1 MRLPDPR
8 RSYAVLIGTSSYE
21 SGELPDLPAVR
32 NNIKDLAGEL
42 SAFPPD
48 RRVVIPEPAD
58 LRSVYRALR
67 KYGEVAEDTLLV
79 YFAGHGRTGRRN
91 ELYLG
96 LNGTDPDELEV
107 SSLPYDLLRKVLL
120 ESRAK
125 NRIVMLDCCFSGRAT
140 EDMAGGEATLVGQM
154 DIEGTYVLASTPAN
168 AVALAPRGERYT
180 AFTGELIELLR
191 AGVGGE
197 DDLLTFGFIYQHLRE
212 RMIGRGLPRPCQRG
226 TGNVDRLALA
236 RNPAAGENPA
246 PTRPLRPPAR
256 PGAGKPSAEAA
267 MGWAALAAG
276 LGYGL
281 LQLLVLGIAVAT
293 KGGSV
298 EFTDLWV
305 GAPEHLARVW
315 WDDLLSLPVSVVFGV
330 AVWRRTR
337 SGPATPRLIGIVA
350 GFGLPWV
357 LAAPLH
363 LENALADVG
372 TWPLSDAFGS
382 GSPSRAWLGGTVTA
396 GYLGLIGA
404 TVLGAIAAARLRKKS
419 RPRYQPDAWVIVVL
433 ACIAG
438 ASYLVD
444 TYSFGWEYV
453 WTAHV
458 YYVGL
463 AMATI
468 ALPVVAVRSH
478 PAGLAEGLLGGWL
491 AFGVPTAVSAL
502 CWGLTFA
509 SMSDAHGIAPLV
521 FATATAGM
529 LVAFWMRTK
538 RHRGGPIVSVP

>member
-1 MRLPDPR
+1 M
-8 RSYAVLIGTSSYE
+8 LIGTSSYE

-32 NNIKDLAGEL
+32 NNVKDLANEL
-42 SAFPPD
+42 SAFPAD
-48 RRVVIPEPAD
+48 RRIVIPEPTD
-58 LRSVYRALR
+58 LRAVYRALR
-67 KYGEVAEDTLLV
+67 RYGAVAEDTFLV

-96 LNGTDPDELEV
+96 LTGTDPDELEV
-107 SSLPYDLLRKVLL
+107 SSLPYDLLRNVLL
-120 ESRAK
+120 ESSAK

-197 DDLLTFGFIYQHLRE
+197 EDLLTFGFIYQHLRE

-236 RNPAAGENPA
+236 RNRRAEASAQPI
-246 PTRPLRPPAR
+246 RPPPEAR
-256 PGAGKPSAEAA
+256 TRWGAGKPITASLRMESA
-267 MGWAALAAG
+267 MGWLFLAAG
-276 LGYGL
+276 LAYGL
-281 LQLLVLGIAVAT
+281 VQLAVLGVAVAT
-293 KGGSV
+293 KGGSA

-315 WDDLLSLPVSVVFGV
+315 WDDLLLLPVTMVLGVV
-330 AVWRRTR
+330 VWRRTR
-337 SGPATPRLIGIVA
+337 SGPATPRVIGIVA

-357 LAAPLH
+357 IAAPLH
-363 LENALADVG
+363 LENALAEVG

-382 GSPSRAWLGGTVTA
+382 GSASRAWLSGTVTA
-396 GYLGLIGA
+396 GYLGLISA
-404 TVLGAIAAARLRKKS
+404 TVLGAIAAARLRTKS
-419 RPRYQPDAWVIVVL
+419 RPGYQPDAWAVIVL
-433 ACIAG
+433 ACVAA

-444 TYSFGWEYV
+444 TYSFGWGYI
-453 WTAHV
+453 WTAHL

-463 AMATI
+463 AMVTI
-468 ALPVVAVRSH
+468 ALAVVAVRSG

-509 SMSDAHGIAPLV
+509 AMPDAHGIAPLV

-529 LVAFWMRTK
+529 LVAFGMRIK
-538 RHRGGPIVSVP
+538 RHRNGPIVSV